1 MTVQDTRGSQVRNR
15 LKTVA
20 GHVRGV
26 RRMVEAD
33 AYCIDMITQTQAVQ
47 RALHKVNSLLLAEHL
62 YGEITDVLHDGEQPE
77 RKRAITDLLTVFRQA
92 SSHPLNLPAPAST
105 AERQP
110 QRLAWLDS
118 TEERVRE
125 LQQMHQEGG
134 DQVALMTGI
143 QEVQR
148 MLDAFRER
156 VLADHLNGCVTTA
169 IRSDEPTERERV
181 VRELLHV
188 FDATNRT

>member
-1 MTVQDTRGSQVRNR
+1 MTVQDTRGSQVLNR

-26 RRMVEAD
+26 RRMVESD

-62 YGEITDVLHDGEQPE
+62 HGDVTDVLRDGEQHE
-77 RKRAITDLLTVFRQA
+77 RERIVTDLLAVFRSVGGQ
-92 SSHPLNLPAPAST
+92 PLSLPAPANI

-118 TEERVRE
+118 IGERVGE

-134 DQVALMTGI
+134 YPVALMTGI

-148 MLDAFRER
+148 MLDTFRER

-169 IRSDEPTERERV
+169 IRGDEPAERERV

-188 FDATNRT
+188 FDASSRM

>member
-1 MTVQDTRGSQVRNR
+1 MTVQDTRGSQVLNR

-62 YGEITDVLHDGEQPE
+62 QGNVTDVLRDGEQPE
-77 RKRAITDLLTVFRQA
+77 REHIVTDLLAVFRQA
-92 SSHPLNLPAPAST
+92 GGQPMSLPAPASA

-125 LQQMHQEGG
+125 LQQMHQDDGYS
-134 DQVALMTGI
+134 VVLMTGI
-143 QEVQR
+143 QDVQR

-169 IRSDEPTERERV
+169 IRSDEPAERERV

-188 FDATNRT
+188 FDASSRM